1 MCDMISEQSTE
12 KIGRMKK
19 LRRTLSE
26 SFSRLALKKDDNNF
40 DEICVAKM
48 STHNSQAV
56 DSVIKPLDT
65 IPEDRKVRVQRT
77 QSSFDPFDKPT
88 SQVKR
93 VHSENNAC
101 INTKCSSGGK
111 ESPKLRRHSSPS
123 SPTSPKFGKADSYEK
138 LEKLGEGSYAT
149 VYKGKSKVHGKLVAL
164 KVIRLQEEE
173 GTPFTAIREA
183 SLLKG
188 LKHTNIVLL
197 HDIIHTKETL
207 TLVFEYVHTDLCQ
220 YMDKHPGGLLPDNV
234 KLFLFQLLR
243 GLSYIHQRYILH
255 RDLKPQNLLI
265 SDNGELKLADFGL
278 ARAKSVP
285 SHTYSNE
292 VVTLWYRPPDVLLGS
307 TEYSTCLDMWGVGCI
322 FVEMIQGVAAFPGM
336 KDVQDQLERIFLV
349 LGTPTEET
357 WPGVHSLPHLKT
369 DRFTQYSSKKLRH
382 AWNKLDYVPHAE
394 DLASKLL
401 QCFPKNRLS
410 AHAALNHEYF
420 SDLPP
425 RLWELSDMS
434 SVFSVPSVKLQP
446 EIGDS
451 SKVYGRSGNHGK
463 SFLNHKH

>member
-1 MCDMISEQSTE
+1 MCDMIAGQPAQKLS
-12 KIGRMKK
+12 KMKK

-26 SFSRLALKKDDNNF
+26 SFSRIALKKDENTI
-40 DEICVAKM
+40 DEICVTKM
-48 STHNSQAV
+48 STRNCQGM
-56 DSVIKPLDT
+56 DSVIKHLDT
-65 IPEDRKVRVQRT
+65 IPEDKKVRVQRT
-77 QSSFDPFDKPT
+77 QSSFDPFEKAAN
-88 SQVKR
+88 Q
-93 VHSENNAC
+93 
-101 INTKCSSGGK
+101 
-111 ESPKLRRHSSPS
+111 
-123 SPTSPKFGKADSYEK
+123 PTSPKFGKADSYEK

-149 VYKGKSKVHGKLVAL
+149 VYKGKSKVNGKLVAL

-188 LKHTNIVLL
+188 LKHANIVLL

-243 GLSYIHQRYILH
+243 GLSYIHQGHILH

-265 SDNGELKLADFGL
+265 SDTGELKLADFGL
-278 ARAKSVP
+278 ARAKSIP

-322 FVEMIQGVAAFPGM
+322 FVEMIQGAAAFPGM
-336 KDVQDQLERIFLV
+336 KDIQDQLERIFLI
-349 LGTPTEET
+349 LGTPNDDT
-357 WPGVHSLPHLKT
+357 WPSVSSLPHFKT
-369 DRFTQYSSKKLRH
+369 ERFTQYGPKNLRQ
-382 AWNKLDYVPHAE
+382 AFNKLSYINHAE

-410 AHAALNHEYF
+410 AQAALNHDYF

-434 SVFSVPSVKLQP
+434 SIFTVPNVKLQP
-446 EIGDS
+446 EAGES
-451 SKVYGRSGNHGK
+451 LRVFGKNNSFSKSLSN
-463 SFLNHKH
+463 KHC

>member
-1 MCDMISEQSTE
+1 MCDLIEPQPAE
-12 KIGRMKK
+12 KIGKMKK

-26 SFSRLALKKDDNNF
+26 SFSRIALKKDDTAF
-40 DEICVAKM
+40 DEICVTKM
-48 STHNSQAV
+48 STRNCQGM

-65 IPEDRKVRVQRT
+65 IPEDKKVRVQRT
-77 QSSFDPFDKPT
+77 QSTFDPFEKPT
-88 SQVKR
+88 NQVKR

-101 INTKCSSGGK
+101 INFKSSSAGK
-111 ESPKLRRHSSPS
+111 ESPKVRRHSSPS

-149 VYKGKSKVHGKLVAL
+149 VYKGKSKVNGKLVAL

-188 LKHTNIVLL
+188 LKHANIVLL

-220 YMDKHPGGLLPDNV
+220 YMDKHPGGLHPENV

-265 SDNGELKLADFGL
+265 SDTGELKLADFGL

-336 KDVQDQLERIFLV
+336 KDIQDQLERIFLV
-349 LGTPTEET
+349 LAAPLPIQLSAVAWESSGRWPKCLGPCTRMGDPEEA
-357 WPGVHSLPHLKT
+357 PGSWLWISTAPAIAAIWGVIQ
-369 DRFTQYSSKKLRH
+369 RM
-382 AWNKLDYVPHAE
+382 E
-394 DLASKLL
+394 DLS
-401 QCFPKNRLS
+401 LS
-410 AHAALNHEYF
+410 LSLSLF
-420 SDLPP
+420 LPIYNSTSQINKS
-425 RLWELSDMS
+425 LKKKTEL
-434 SVFSVPSVKLQP
+434 
-446 EIGDS
+446 
-451 SKVYGRSGNHGK
+451 
-463 SFLNHKH
+463 